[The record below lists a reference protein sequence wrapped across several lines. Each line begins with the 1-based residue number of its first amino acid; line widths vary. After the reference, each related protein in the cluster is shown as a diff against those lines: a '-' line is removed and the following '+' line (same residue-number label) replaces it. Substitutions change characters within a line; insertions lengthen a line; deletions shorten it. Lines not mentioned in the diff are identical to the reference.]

1 MREHGVPDWYI
12 DSCKK
17 IKYMFPKAHAAAY
30 VIDALRLGYYKIYY
44 PVEFYAAYFTAA
56 PDGFDAE
63 LVLEGPQKVKDT
75 LRELDKIQGKSQKE
89 AAMFNAL
96 QLVDE
101 YYARG
106 YRFLPVDLRRSHAAK
121 FLPENG
127 AIRLPFSSLPE
138 LGENA
143 AISIMNACRENEVYS
158 VDDLR
163 KYSRASKTVIEILRR
178 NGVLN
183 GLTETNQLTM
193 F

>member
-1 MREHGVPDWYI
+1 
-12 DSCKK
+12 
-17 IKYMFPKAHAAAY
+17 
-30 VIDALRLGYYKIYY
+30 
-44 PVEFYAAYFTAA
+44 
-56 PDGFDAE
+56 
-63 LVLEGPQKVKDT
+63 
-75 LRELDKIQGKSQKE
+75 
-89 AAMFNAL
+89 MFNAL

-106 YRFLPVDLRRSHAAK
+106 YRFLPVDLRRSHGAK